1 MVRGKEE
8 EEEEAEE
15 QSSVRCDNSHSM
27 RWPRLVHRSVCALM
41 KYVCELVFSVHFV
54 GDVANMPS
62 MGLLASSIPVYF
74 LQFSPIWVVSEVYT
88 AS

>member
-1 MVRGKEE
+1 MVVRWKEE

-27 RWPRLVHRSVCALM
+27 RWPRLVHRSACALM
-41 KYVCELVFSVHFV
+41 KCVYELVFSVH
-54 GDVANMPS
+54 VANMPS

-74 LQFSPIWVVSEVYT
+74 RQF
-88 AS
+88 